1 MICRITPSVPQ
12 FGMVH
17 EFSLSRGGSSILTL
31 GGWVLVL
38 VWEWIHVYK

>member
-31 GGWVLVL
+31 GGVGFGIGLEVDSCL
-38 VWEWIHVYK
+38 